1 MDGGAWL
8 RLQRAGM
15 MSTIRVVHAVVAS
28 AIIRDFGASERQ
40 YSALAAYGLLRRLG
54 GRRAAGRAR
63 GYRSGLAWFK
73 AWSLRMQHD
82 RHGAVPQSWWRGRAE
97 ERRGLGDGALRLT
110 AHVRLGEND
119 MLTCAV
125 YVCEV
130 LKSVGITSQDL
141 LLHRPACG

>member
-28 AIIRDFGASERQ
+28 AIIHDFGASERQ
-40 YSALAAYGLLRRLG
+40 YSALAAYGYGLEGCCAGLEAVG
-54 GRRAAGRAR
+54 PRAAR

-110 AHVRLGEND
+110 AHVRLKKK
-119 MLTCAV
+119 TCWSWSRARV
-125 YVCEV
+125 NV
-130 LKSVGITSQDL
+130 VGW
-141 LLHRPACG
+141 

>member
-54 GRRAAGRAR
+54 GCRVTDRAR
-63 GYRSGLAWFK
+63 DYRSGSAWFK
-73 AWSLRMQHD
+73 AWSLRMQRD
-82 RHGAVPQSWWRGRAE
+82 RHAAMPQFCWRGRTE
-97 ERRGLGDGALRLT
+97 ERRGPEDDAFRLT
-110 AHVRLGEND
+110 AYGRLKKMD
-119 MLTCAV
+119 MLTCV
-125 YVCEV
+125 PYV
-130 LKSVGITSQDL
+130 
-141 LLHRPACG
+141 

>member
-1 MDGGAWL
+1 MQVDGGAWL

-63 GYRSGLAWFK
+63 AYRSGLAWFK
-73 AWSLRMQHD
+73 VWSLRMQHD
-82 RHGAVPQSWWRGRAE
+82 RHGGVPQSWCRGRAE

-110 AHVRLGEND
+110 AHVRLKKK
-119 MLTCAV
+119 TCWSWSRARV
-125 YVCEV
+125 NV
-130 LKSVGITSQDL
+130 VGW
-141 LLHRPACG
+141 